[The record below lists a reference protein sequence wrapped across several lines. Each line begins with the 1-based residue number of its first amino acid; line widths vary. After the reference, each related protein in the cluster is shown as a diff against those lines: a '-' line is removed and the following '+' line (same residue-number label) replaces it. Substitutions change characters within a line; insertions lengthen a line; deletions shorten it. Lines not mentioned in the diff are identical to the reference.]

1 MNEIIKGMANAA
13 EAIQENFT
21 EQGERLAAVEQN
33 IDLAISKVKSFK
45 ITHAANS
52 SGAVIVPK
60 SVFGIDALTDYVWS
74 VSPAYN
80 SPLIVIVGIQVGT
93 DSLVIYIRES
103 DGGMPPSKDYTFQ
116 IICHK
121 GSP

>member
-1 MNEIIKGMANAA
+1 MELTKIEKGMSNAA
-13 EAIQENFT
+13 EAIDQNFNTVAEN
-21 EQGERLAAVEQN
+21 V
-33 IDLAISKVKSFK
+33 DLAISKVKSFK

-60 SVFGIDALTDYVWS
+60 SVFGIDALDDYVWS
-74 VSPAYN
+74 ISPSYN
-80 SPLIVIVGIQVGT
+80 SPLILIVGIQTGA

-103 DGGMPPSKDYTFQ
+103 DGGIPASKDYTFQ

-121 GSP
+121 GSS